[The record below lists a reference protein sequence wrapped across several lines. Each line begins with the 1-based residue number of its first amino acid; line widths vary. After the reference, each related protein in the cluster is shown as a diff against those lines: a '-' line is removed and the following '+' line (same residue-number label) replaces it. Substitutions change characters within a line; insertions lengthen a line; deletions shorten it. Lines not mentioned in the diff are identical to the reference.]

1 MVKND
6 RILTRFNYEH
16 RVGGTKIMRWGDQ
29 RQSTNVEDRRGMGG
43 RGLALGGGG
52 IGVLI
57 IATVAMLCGFDP
69 TQLLENLPG
78 QTQVQ
83 EQRPST
89 ASNST
94 NKQPPDQNRQFVGA
108 VMGSTEDV
116 WGTILPQ
123 QARKRYS
130 PPKLVLFTQQVSSA
144 CGYASA
150 ATGPFYCPGDQNLY
164 LDFAFFQELKN
175 EFKAPGDFAQAYV
188 IAHEVGHHVQNL
200 LGTMDRVQRAGNNNR
215 LSVALELQA
224 DCYAGVWAN
233 YAAKK
238 GLVEAGDT
246 EEAIRAAQAVGD
258 DMIQKRTQG
267 YVVPDSFTHGSAQQR
282 MEWFAR
288 GMKSGDMRQC
298 ETIR

>member
-1 MVKND
+1 
-6 RILTRFNYEH
+6 
-16 RVGGTKIMRWGDQ
+16 MRWGDQ
-29 RQSTNVEDRRGMGG
+29 RQSENVEDRRGMGG
-43 RGLALGGGG
+43 RGLAIGGGG
-52 IGVLI
+52 IGVLV
-57 IATVAMLCGFDP
+57 IAVAALLCGVDP
-69 TQLLENLPG
+69 RQLLENLPN

-83 EQRPST
+83 QPST

-94 NKQPPDQNRQFVGA
+94 NKPVDENRKFVGA
-108 VMGSTEDV
+108 VMGSTEDI
-116 WGTILPQ
+116 WGAILPQ
-123 QARKRYS
+123 QARVRYT
-130 PPKLVLFTQQVSSA
+130 PPKLVLYTGQVSSA
-144 CGYASA
+144 CGYAEA
-150 ATGPFYCPGDQNLY
+150 AMGPFYCPGDQNLY

-200 LGTMDRVQRAGNNNR
+200 LGTMDKVQRAGSNNR

-224 DCYAGVWAN
+224 DCYAGVWGN

-238 GLVEAGDT
+238 GLVEADDPQ
-246 EEAIRAAQAVGD
+246 EAIRAAAAVGD

-288 GMKSGDMRQC
+288 GYKSGDMRQC
-298 ETIR
+298 DTFR